1 MLPNLSGMPERHVRP
16 RQPTFKDA
24 YLHSIGVRRAPI
36 KHIDERFGP
45 LTDKE
50 FEKMGLERG
59 DTLESVNRLIE
70 GSGFGNTRLSVQ
82 GQLEMLK
89 EVYKMEWED
98 EPVDHGRIQG
108 ALDALRHMCSED
120 FKQNLEA
127 ISFLAR
133 EKFFPAMVRRVFMQR
148 INDSWR
154 RIQEAAL
161 ELVWQIM
168 RNGTAKFDPKHA
180 DLQDKLWRHLSDEA
194 IDRVVDANPSMAIIE
209 TILTHSG
216 TPYGMSHERMKRLA
230 NKIAEWRR
238 SKWYRYR
245 AFRQSFAQAMK
256 DHYQLKS
263 QFNGTWLLDERLQ
276 KREGTVASYMQQA
289 IREMYLDYGLIP
301 LRHGFF

>member
-24 YLHSIGVRRAPI
+24 YLHSLGVRRAPI
-36 KHIDERFGP
+36 KYIDERFGP
-45 LTDKE
+45 LTEKE
-50 FEKMGLERG
+50 WGKKSMERL
-59 DTLESVNRLIE
+59 DDLKSVDSLIS
-70 GSGFGNTRLSVQ
+70 GPGFGNTRWDVKRQMDTLA
-82 GQLEMLK
+82 EMYK
-89 EVYKMEWED
+89 EID
-98 EPVDHGRIQG
+98 EGRIIG
-108 ALDALRHMCSED
+108 ALDALRHMCSEG

-133 EKFFPAMVRRVFMQR
+133 EQFFPAMVRDMFTQP
-148 INDSWR
+148 NGDSWR
-154 RIQEAAL
+154 RMQEAGL

-180 DLQDKLWRHLSDEA
+180 ELQDKLWSHLSDEFNEQA
-194 IDRVVDANPSMAIIE
+194 AGATQSAGIIE

-216 TPYGMSHERMKRLA
+216 APYGVNSERMKRLA

-245 AFRQSFAQAMK
+245 PFRQSFEQAMK